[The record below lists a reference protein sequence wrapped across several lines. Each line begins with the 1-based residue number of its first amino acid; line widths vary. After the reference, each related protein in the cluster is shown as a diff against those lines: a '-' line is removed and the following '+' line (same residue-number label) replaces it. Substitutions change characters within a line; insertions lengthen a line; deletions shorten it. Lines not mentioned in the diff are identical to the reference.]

1 MGKPRAGAAGK
12 YFGQVPSVPDYILG
26 QGREGE
32 NRKVKR
38 VMHEDPIS
46 GRMVPTVQYTRI

>member
-46 GRMVPTVQYTRI
+46 GRMVPTVQYTRM